1 MNDACFCRPACPF
14 GLSHQNKRPACGSQS
29 CTLRSRT
36 GRLLLAAAQTSA
48 CEGRAAPGPPPWR
61 TTQTLPGFCPCADVE
76 VLQAQVMAALGFWE
90 FWCPF
95 SISPCSS
102 AVPHTVGFTNNHLTS
117 YCIQHCK
124 LPSLW
129 WFAPFPFFFF
139 FFFCY
144 TCCIKIRSDMFL
156 QPFHS
161 FLMARN
167 WFSVS
172 VLLPA
177 VNILELWYYSFGLCP
192 CWFFQNRATRLFC
205 PDIINFV
212 CLIVFPGQSGSPYN
226 FAAFIYGFEPLLSPV
241 TPPSWKLA
249 AQVTWSLILVCG
261 TNLYFLL
268 WQSSAQNRLSPT
280 LLSVVSVFWELF
292 FAEVSLTC
300 CHLVC

>member
-29 CTLRSRT
+29 CTLQSRT

-129 WFAPFPFFFF
+129 WFAPFSFLFFFF
-139 FFFCY
+139 SA
-144 TCCIKIRSDMFL
+144 I
-156 QPFHS
+156 
-161 FLMARN
+161 
-167 WFSVS
+167 
-172 VLLPA
+172 PA
-177 VNILELWYYSFGLCP
+177 VL
-192 CWFFQNRATRLFC
+192 
-205 PDIINFV
+205 
-212 CLIVFPGQSGSPYN
+212 
-226 FAAFIYGFEPLLSPV
+226 
-241 TPPSWKLA
+241 K
-249 AQVTWSLILVCG
+249 
-261 TNLYFLL
+261 
-268 WQSSAQNRLSPT
+268 
-280 LLSVVSVFWELF
+280 
-292 FAEVSLTC
+292 
-300 CHLVC
+300 

>member
-1 MNDACFCRPACPF
+1 
-14 GLSHQNKRPACGSQS
+14 
-29 CTLRSRT
+29 
-36 GRLLLAAAQTSA
+36 
-48 CEGRAAPGPPPWR
+48 
-61 TTQTLPGFCPCADVE
+61 
-76 VLQAQVMAALGFWE
+76 
-90 FWCPF
+90 
-95 SISPCSS
+95 
-102 AVPHTVGFTNNHLTS
+102 
-117 YCIQHCK
+117 
-124 LPSLW
+124 
-129 WFAPFPFFFF
+129 
-139 FFFCY
+139 
-144 TCCIKIRSDMFL
+144 MFL

-177 VNILELWYYSFGLCP
+177 VNILELWYYSFGLYP
-192 CWFFQNRATRLFC
+192 CWFFQNRATHLFC

-241 TPPSWKLA
+241 TPTSWKHA

-268 WQSSAQNRLSPT
+268 WQSSAQNRLSPI

-300 CHLVC
+300 CHLVCWEQAQNQDKVY